1 VRKTENER
9 RGRKEIKT
17 GERYGKE
24 EELKNAEGIKTKS

>member
-1 VRKTENER
+1 VRKTEKEG

-24 EELKNAEGIKTKS
+24 EELTLQNV